1 MNDQT
6 IDETKHDEPE
16 ERIKGIGSPTL
27 GEVIH
32 FDQGAIDKLA
42 KLGKDASGMAVYCID
57 GLEQLGQ
64 GLPAYA
70 PIGLRKGENPGTFS
84 LKPLIEEYR
93 QFPAR
98 KTGTAKALTL
108 QSFIDLT
115 NRHKIAA
122 TAVFANSDWRKP
134 SVVAV
139 IDYHAVAPDGD
150 PAWLKH
156 RVSYEFPLSDPWKLW
171 VSQNGEWMDQAEFA
185 SFIEDQIADLS
196 SPETGEVSSYEA
208 TFGTKIAT
216 PAELIQLS
224 RGLQV
229 FAATEVKNA
238 VTLQSGEGS
247 IVFSEEHRDVNGNKL
262 TVPGLFILQIA
273 PFFMGDLIR
282 VPVRLRYRLSGGKLK
297 WAFQIYRP
305 DLAVTDRVRTDLDI
319 IRVKTELPVFEG
331 FDENHAP
338 G

>member
-1 MNDQT
+1 MTDET
-6 IDETKHDEPE
+6 IDATKLDEPE
-16 ERIKGIGSPTL
+16 KIFAAADLPL

-32 FDQGAIDKLA
+32 LDKGAIDKLSE
-42 KLGKDASGMAVYCID
+42 LGKEASGVAIAS
-57 GLEQLGQ
+57 LGDIQ
-64 GLPAYA
+64 GLGRGLPGSI
-70 PIGLRKGENPGTFS
+70 PIGIKKGDSPGTFS
-84 LKPLIEEYR
+84 IKNMIEEYR
-93 QFPAR
+93 LSPAR

-115 NRHKIAA
+115 NRHKTED
-122 TAVFANSDWRKP
+122 TAIFANSDWKKP
-134 SVVAV
+134 SVLAV
-139 IDYHAVAPDGD
+139 VDYHALDVDGA

-156 RVSYEFPLSDPWKLW
+156 RIAYEFPLSDPWKLW
-171 VSQNGEWMDQAEFA
+171 IAQNDEWMDQAEFA

-196 SPETGEVSSYEA
+196 SPQIGEVNEYEQA
-208 TFGTKIAT
+208 FGTKIAT

-247 IVFSEEHRDVNGNKL
+247 VVFTEEHRDAGGNKL

-273 PFFMGDLIR
+273 PFFMGDPIR
-282 VPVRLRYRLSGGKLK
+282 VPVRLRYRLSGGHLK
-297 WAFQIYRP
+297 WAFKIFRP

-319 IRVKTELPVFEG
+319 IRTKTELPVFEG
-331 FDENHAP
+331 FPESGTP
-338 G
+338 S